1 MSKKA
6 ESPPPN
12 FEQALERLETIVES
26 LERGEMPLGDSLK
39 LFEEGVTLA
48 RRLEGELSDAEM
60 KVEALLRD
68 TRGNES
74 IAPLTLPE
82 DDA

>member
-1 MSKKA
+1 MSKKS
-6 ESPPPN
+6 ESSPPN
-12 FEQALERLETIVES
+12 FEQALERLEVIVES
-26 LERGEMPLGDSLK
+26 LERGELPLGDSLR

-60 KVEALLRD
+60 KVETLLRD

-82 DDA
+82 DEA